1 MLLITWCW
9 DMIKQSSGIPDHQ
22 HSRMELGCIWLH
34 NSFITYIEGT
44 LVHFLKLN
52 ISVPSVMVLNDLHQL
67 QLHKVQKRVLSRF
80 DECCKVGRHKVET
93 ASVAYSA
100 AMAAYFLWCHL
111 FYLSTIW
118 MQGSKEDTMIRWA
131 VEELKSVLYYESP
144 LPLLALWLF
153 IFLLLSS
160 CLISMVLYF
169 PFIVLLLVICYVY
182 I

>member
-1 MLLITWCW
+1 
-9 DMIKQSSGIPDHQ
+9 
-22 HSRMELGCIWLH
+22 
-34 NSFITYIEGT
+34 
-44 LVHFLKLN
+44 
-52 ISVPSVMVLNDLHQL
+52 
-67 QLHKVQKRVLSRF
+67 
-80 DECCKVGRHKVET
+80 
-93 ASVAYSA
+93 
-100 AMAAYFLWCHL
+100 
-111 FYLSTIW
+111 

-160 CLISMVLYF
+160 VLYF